1 MTILSD
7 SHLSDSHEVESQL
20 LEKDV
25 NKEAAVKDERHWV
38 RLTRLCNQRC
48 KFCLDSWNHNG
59 TYVDSKELE
68 EYIRKGR
75 EEGKTRLIL
84 SGGEPT
90 IHPDF
95 IKFIKLGRQLGY
107 RWVQC
112 VTNGMLFGYPK
123 FARAAKRA
131 GLNEATFSIHGHTAK
146 LQDGLTGTPGAFDS
160 GIQGIRNLQALGG
173 VVVNVDIVI
182 NKQNYKQLREI
193 LDYFL
198 DLGVTEFDLLYI
210 IPFGRG
216 FEDYRS
222 QLFFQLDDDAY
233 PYFQKAFEVSKIPGV
248 YVWTNRLP
256 VRYLENYEHLIQD
269 PHKLHYEINGGRH
282 NFEGLARWGVP
293 PDCYGERCDHCF
305 LAKICKDTLMPYQQ
319 WLKEGAFE
327 RVRFD
332 LDKESERPERQRAKL
347 LQQEAKG
354 YWFRTSD
361 LSNLA
366 PGLNAW
372 SEEESGREDVEVVV
386 EYTGSDPTEA
396 SKFEDLKIDRWV
408 VQGTDKIKELLVG
421 SGSAP
426 ALISG
431 KLGEIVRDFEIVL
444 DREGAGTALDLEEEV
459 KAYADR
465 LVFTL
470 RNHEYVSESRE
481 SDPSPDHIRLLSKFA
496 HRFRNIPQ
504 CVTGYEPE
512 GNDRRVLWDSYVD
525 AKGLID
531 LDAYVHHFVVQEYYS
546 KSVRCGDCIFNESCE
561 GLHINYIRNH
571 GYKVCD
577 PQGSGE
583 KEMGPSAEKV
593 QGAA

>member
-1 MTILSD
+1 MQEFNN
-7 SHLSDSHEVESQL
+7 SHEVETQL
-20 LEKDV
+20 LEKDAQ
-25 NKEAAVKDERHWV
+25 KEVAVKDERHWV

-95 IKFIKLGRQLGY
+95 IKFVRLGRQLGY

-123 FARAAKRA
+123 FARAAKQA
-131 GLNEATFSIHGHTAK
+131 GLHEATFSIHGHTAK
-146 LQDGLTGTPGAFDS
+146 LQDQLTGTPGAFDS

-198 DLGVTEFDLLYI
+198 ELGVTEFDLLYI

-222 QLFFQLDDDAY
+222 QLFFELDDDAY

-248 YVWTNRLP
+248 YLWTNRLP
-256 VRYLENYEHLIQD
+256 VHYLENYEHLIQD

-305 LAKICKDTLMPYQQ
+305 LAKICRDTLMPYQQ
-319 WLKEGAFE
+319 WLKEGSFE
-327 RVRFD
+327 RVCID
-332 LDKESERPERQRAKL
+332 LDTEPERPERQRKKL
-347 LQQEAKG
+347 QQQEAQG

-361 LSNLA
+361 LSTLA
-366 PGLNAW
+366 SGLNAW
-372 SEEESGREDVEVVV
+372 SAEETGREDVEVVV
-386 EYTGSDPTEA
+386 EPTGTGPT
-396 SKFEDLKIDRWV
+396 DLSSLGDLDVKIDRWV
-408 VQGTDKIKELLVG
+408 VQGPERIKELLVG
-421 SGSAP
+421 TDEKP

-431 KLGEIVRDFEIVL
+431 ALGEIAQDFEIILGKDGIGVV
-444 DREGAGTALDLEEEV
+444 LDLEDQV
-459 KAYADR
+459 KAHADR

-481 SDPSPDHIRLLSKFA
+481 HDPVPDHIQLLAKIA

-504 CVTGYEPE
+504 CVTGYAPE
-512 GNDRRVLWDSYVD
+512 GNDRRVLWDGYVD

-531 LDAYVHHFVVQEYYS
+531 LDAYVHHYVVQEYYS
-546 KSVRCGDCIFNESCE
+546 KSVRCGDCVFNDSCE

-571 GYKVCD
+571 GYKLCEPID
-577 PQGSGE
+577 AEESGVE
-583 KEMGPSAEKV
+583 KDSSKV
-593 QGAA
+593 KGAA